1 MRDCKSHYEYVA
13 VNSDNIIVASKD
25 PKEIYDK
32 IQEVYLMKG
41 VGEPEYFIGA
51 EMGCLSGE

>member
-1 MRDCKSHYEYVA
+1 MQGAQRCLDARLQKVIM
-13 VNSDNIIVASKD
+13 NIFSDDIIVASKD

-41 VGEPEYFIGA
+41 VGE
-51 EMGCLSGE
+51 L